1 MQNDFSL
8 VVVPIFACSLIG
20 LLWVKLRLPMNAAC
34 LSALVSNIG
43 IPCLLLSSLDQP
55 NLTARVLVHTFAAGA
70 VALACFAALG
80 ALFLRA
86 LKLPLRQYL
95 PSLMLPNTSNL
106 GLPVALFTFGE
117 QGLLYAVAFSA
128 LVQIGHFTIGV
139 WLLSGRASWK
149 SIAASPTIWAVA
161 AALFMTVNGLHPSA
175 PLAATAK
182 QLGNMAPPLMLLML
196 GASLANI
203 RLAGLHRVAL
213 LALVR
218 AAGGLGVGLALACLL
233 GLPSVAAG
241 AFVVQCTMPVAVLSH
256 LIAQQHDGPTE
267 DIAGMILIS
276 TGLSLAGL
284 PLMLASA
291 KLVVG

>member
-8 VVVPIFACSLIG
+8 VVAPIFACSLIG

-106 GLPVALFTFGE
+106 GLPVALFAFGE

-203 RLAGLHRVAL
+203 RLAQRDPN
-213 LALVR
+213 R
-218 AAGGLGVGLALACLL
+218 AALGGR
-233 GLPSVAAG
+233 AA
-241 AFVVQCTMPVAVLSH
+241 VQRAERRAGHQVRGRDGRTRMPGQLHDVRIAVLDRAAVVRGAEKRRER
-256 LIAQQHDGPTE
+256 IA
-267 DIAGMILIS
+267 
-276 TGLSLAGL
+276 
-284 PLMLASA
+284 
-291 KLVVG
+291 

>member
-8 VVVPIFACSLIG
+8 VVFPIFACSLIG
-20 LLWVKLRLPMNAAC
+20 LLWVRLKLPMNAAC

-43 IPCLLLSSLDQP
+43 IPCLLLSSLDRP

-70 VALACFAALG
+70 VALVCFAALG
-80 ALFLRA
+80 ALFLRV
-86 LKLPLRQYL
+86 LRLPMRQYL

-106 GLPVALFTFGE
+106 GLPVALFAFGE

-139 WLLSGRASWK
+139 WLLSGQASWK
-149 SIAASPTIWAVA
+149 SIAVSPTIWAVV
-161 AALFMTVNGLHPSA
+161 AALFMTLNGLHLPA
-175 PLAATAK
+175 PLAASVK

-203 RLAGLHRVAL
+203 RLAGLRRVAV
-213 LALVR
+213 LAVVR
-218 AAGGLGVGLALACLL
+218 VAGGLGVELALALLL

-241 AFVVQCTMPVAVLSH
+241 AFVVHCTMPVAVLSH
-256 LIAQQHDGPTE
+256 LIAQQYDGPTE
-267 DIAGMILIS
+267 DIAGMILVS
-276 TGLSLAGL
+276 TGLALAGL
-284 PLMLASA
+284 PLMLAST